1 VRVQGETLMRKF
13 VVGLAGIAMSIAMTS
28 GLGAAQAGQATG
40 QTTTAALSAEFAP
53 KPYTVAAGDKIQ
65 LDFYNLE
72 ARDMDMKDVYLVAL
86 DGNIVLKYVGAVRV
100 HGMTMREIE
109 DAVLKALV
117 PRYYLPNVIQV
128 TALIAEEREQEV
140 TVQGQVNSPGLLKL
154 RGNQMT
160 VNRAITAA
168 RGFTSLAG
176 QEVELKRMVDG
187 KRVVIN
193 LTRTQL
199 ENGEDPQLIA
209 EDEITVKQGQM
220 FFVNGEVN
228 SGGQKAWQP
237 GMTVGRAISL
247 SNGMTAKG
255 KLGHIMRPEKDPAT
269 GRVIKYKK
277 IKGLKLET
285 PILPDDELVI
295 SRKWFG

>member
-1 VRVQGETLMRKF
+1 MQEGTLMRTF
-13 VVGLAGIAMSIAMTS
+13 VFGLAGIAMVIATTT
-28 GLGAAQAGQATG
+28 GAGAAQAGQATG
-40 QTTTAALSAEFAP
+40 RGSGIPLSPEFAP
-53 KPYTVAAGDKIQ
+53 KPYTVAAGDTIR

-100 HGMTMREIE
+100 HGMTEREIE

-117 PRYYLPNVIQV
+117 PRFYLPGVIQV
-128 TALIAEEREQEV
+128 TAVVSEQREQEV

-176 QEVELKRMVDG
+176 QEIELKRMVDG
-187 KRVVIN
+187 KRVVIQ

-199 ENGEDPQLIA
+199 ESGEDPQLLA
-209 EDEITVKQGQM
+209 DDEIMVKQGQV

-237 GMTVGRAISL
+237 GMTVGRALGL

-255 KLGHIMRPEKDPAT
+255 KLGHIMRPRKDDS
-269 GRVIKYKK
+269 GKVIKYEK

-285 PILPDDELVI
+285 PIQPDDELVI

>member
-1 VRVQGETLMRKF
+1 MRRI
-13 VVGLAGIAMSIAMTS
+13 VVGLAGFAMVIAMTS
-28 GLGAAQAGQATG
+28 GLGAAQAGQSTG
-40 QTTTAALSAEFAP
+40 QTTGQATGIPLSAEFAP
-53 KPYTVAAGDKIQ
+53 KPYTVAAGDTIR
-65 LDFYNLE
+65 LDFYNLD
-72 ARDMDMKDVYLVAL
+72 ARDLDMKGLYLVAL
-86 DGNIVLKYVGAVRV
+86 DGNIVLKHVGPLRV
-100 HGMTMREIE
+100 HGLSERGIE

-117 PRYYLPNVIQV
+117 PRYYQPNVIQV
-128 TALIAEEREQEV
+128 TAVVAEEREQEV

-220 FFVNGEVN
+220 FFVNGEVQ

-255 KLGHIMRPEKDPAT
+255 KLGHIMRPEKDAS
-269 GRVIKYKK
+269 GRVLKYKK